1 MKTFYMLL
9 LALIVGIAG
18 ITFRATHHP
27 VYRHCHNTADGY
39 VCTLTTWKGN
49 K

>member
-1 MKTFYMLL
+1 MKQFYIAL
-9 LALIVGIAG
+9 LALVIGLCGVG
-18 ITFRATHHP
+18 FRLTHHP
-27 VYRHCHNTADGY
+27 VYSHCHQTADGY